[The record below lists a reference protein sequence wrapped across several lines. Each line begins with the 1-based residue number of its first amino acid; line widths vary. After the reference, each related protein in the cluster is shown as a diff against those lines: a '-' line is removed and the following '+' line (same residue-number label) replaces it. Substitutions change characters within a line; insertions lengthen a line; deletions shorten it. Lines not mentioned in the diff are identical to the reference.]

1 MKLTTKRENDWDTN
15 IPLWER
21 SKDHLIGEIRGHPLL
36 PVENVNDV
44 IINSSL
50 AIFLSIQSA
59 VVWSENNL
67 NWTKTSTTLT
77 DSDIGFFPSPTYK
90 HSLHDEYAV
99 NQSDISWWLNKLF
112 DFWIIL
118 RLTEFE
124 MWACLQCLAGTKK
137 DELCYWQRRLAN
149 DIFYHYSPVLNSCF
163 LWPIPAAC
171 MGASRPGSKV
181 QFIIFSL
188 DSCELLH
195 SMGWLFCLGEKTY
208 FLLQSR
214 NIVHYI
220 RGFDNLHNAPNE

>member
-67 NWTKTSTTLT
+67 SWTKTSTTLT

-124 MWACLQCLAGTKK
+124 MWAACNVLLAQKKMSFVIDREDLQT
-137 DELCYWQRRLAN
+137 
-149 DIFYHYSPVLNSCF
+149 IF
-163 LWPIPAAC
+163 
-171 MGASRPGSKV
+171 
-181 QFIIFSL
+181 FIII
-188 DSCELLH
+188 LLCWTPVFFGL
-195 SMGWLFCLGEKTY
+195 SQLPAWVL
-208 FLLQSR
+208 
-214 NIVHYI
+214 
-220 RGFDNLHNAPNE
+220 RGQVQKCNL

>member
-1 MKLTTKRENDWDTN
+1 MKLTTKKESDWDTN

-44 IINSSL
+44 LINSFL

-90 HSLHDEYAV
+90 HSLYDEDAV
-99 NQSDISWWLNKLF
+99 SQSDISWWLNKLF

-124 MWACLQCLAGTKK
+124 MWAACNVLLAQKRWALLLTEKTCKRYFLSLFSCAELLFSSAYRSCLDRCFEARFKSAIYNL
-137 DELCYWQRRLAN
+137 LSR
-149 DIFYHYSPVLNSCF
+149 F
-163 LWPIPAAC
+163 LWTAAQY
-171 MGASRPGSKV
+171 GVTLLPGRTD
-181 QFIIFSL
+181 I
-188 DSCELLH
+188 LLAAIKEH
-195 SMGWLFCLGEKTY
+195 CPLY
-208 FLLQSR
+208 
-214 NIVHYI
+214 
-220 RGFDNLHNAPNE
+220 